1 MVWLGFVGICSTCI
15 DYLADQIGEYA
26 MSIFGADKEQDQRLD
41 AIEEHL
47 RTLTDDLARARLGI
61 AGNRAVVLGLQATIE
76 EKLQAD
82 DFDPAIMEFS
92 EQLGKARVVFGQV
105 EAATNEQWVAMQ
117 GQLSES
123 LDAAEAFLEEAA
135 EKLNSDN

>member
-1 MVWLGFVGICSTCI
+1 
-15 DYLADQIGEYA
+15 

>member
-1 MVWLGFVGICSTCI
+1 V
-15 DYLADQIGEYA
+15 
-26 MSIFGADKEQDQRLD
+26 SIFGADKEQDQRLD

-92 EQLGKARVVFGQV
+92 EKLGKAREVYGQL
-105 EAATNEQWVAMQ
+105 EEATNEQWAAMQ
-117 GQLSES
+117 GQLNES
-123 LDAAEAFLEEAA
+123 LDAAETFLEETA
-135 EKLNSDN
+135 EKLNSES